1 MIDRPPFR
9 ADHVGSFL
17 RPNTVVDARAQ
28 RSKGE
33 IGSEELREVEDA
45 AIAEVVRQQED
56 VGLKGITDGE
66 FRRFMFHLDFLE
78 QLDGVT
84 VTEGDFLAR
93 FHRTDG
99 SEVEFSPPTMHVDAP
114 IRHARPIQGA
124 DFDYLASQVTMT
136 AKVSIPAPS
145 MLHFRGGR
153 KAISEEVY
161 PNLDQFFEDLT
172 AAYREEIADLASR
185 GARYV
190 QLDDT
195 NLAYLCDP
203 DVRERT
209 AARGDDP
216 DELTR
221 LYSQLVNDAFKERPD
236 DMVAAIHLCR
246 GNFRSAWVT
255 QGGYEP
261 VAEILFNEMDV
272 DVFFLE
278 YDDERSGDFAP
289 LRFLPEGKKVVLG
302 LMSSKQSRVE
312 DIDEV
317 KKRIDEA
324 ATYVSLSQLALSH
337 QCGFS
342 STVHGNQISPDDQWR
357 KLARTVEIAHDVWG
371 Y

>member
-161 PNLDQFFEDLT
+161 PNLDQFFDDLT

-221 LYSQLVNDAFKERPD
+221 LYSQLVNDAFEERPD